1 MSSDQ
6 AGAVPAS
13 PPDNGGAGTEL
24 CVLLACFAG
33 SKRAAKI
40 RGQLDKRI
48 GESGD
53 TIVDQL
59 VLTVDAK
66 HKALVYD
73 PRRTLAGTL
82 TAALTWGIF
91 GLIAGGLRGLAI
103 WAVIG
108 AICGGVYAYYTEHL
122 LTKNEL
128 KRIGGRLPG
137 NSSAIV
143 AFVHGSDPQRVLS
156 STASCEPTTASVA
169 AIAADLS
176 ARVYSGAAH
185 PAAAPATAAGAVPD
199 RTAGL
204 SMLVVRFGGEHAARQ
219 ALGTSGSAKHQD
231 PRSPQVEYFVETN
244 KQGRR
249 RVFEPVTGV
258 GAMSKNDVISWG
270 AFGLVYGAIVGFAGN
285 GGALSSVKSGLVTG
299 LAWALFGLV
308 AGALYGL
315 WAGRGVSARRL
326 SDVGSLVPPGTSS
339 VLAWADGNL
348 TQQAIDSWSAP
359 GSKRL
364 ILRFNPVGDGILL
377 EV

>member
-1 MSSDQ
+1 MSSDP

-137 NSSAIV
+137 NSSPSWRSRTALIPS
-143 AFVHGSDPQRVLS
+143 GSSHLPPP
-156 STASCEPTTASVA
+156 AEPTTASVA

-219 ALGTSGSAKHQD
+219 ALGTSGQPSAGSAVT
-231 PRSPQVEYFVETN
+231 P
-244 KQGRR
+244 GRVLR
-249 RVFEPVTGV
+249 RDE
-258 GAMSKNDVISWG
+258 
-270 AFGLVYGAIVGFAGN
+270 
-285 GGALSSVKSGLVTG
+285 
-299 LAWALFGLV
+299 
-308 AGALYGL
+308 
-315 WAGRGVSARRL
+315 
-326 SDVGSLVPPGTSS
+326 
-339 VLAWADGNL
+339 
-348 TQQAIDSWSAP
+348 
-359 GSKRL
+359 
-364 ILRFNPVGDGILL
+364 
-377 EV
+377 